1 MLNDF
6 LWEGVRR
13 GEGGRGGGE
22 EGRGMT
28 SGVTPGG
35 GAADG
40 VES

>member
-13 GEGGRGGGE
+13 GEGGRGGE

-28 SGVTPGG
+28 PGVMHGG
-35 GAADG
+35 GAFDG

>member
-13 GEGGRGGGE
+13 GEGGRGGE

-28 SGVTPGG
+28 PGVTHGG